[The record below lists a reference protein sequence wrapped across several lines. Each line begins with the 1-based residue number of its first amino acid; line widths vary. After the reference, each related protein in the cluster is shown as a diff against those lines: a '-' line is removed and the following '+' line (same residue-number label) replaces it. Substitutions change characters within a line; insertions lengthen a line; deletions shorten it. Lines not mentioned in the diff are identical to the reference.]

1 MQQSEDQPDA
11 EPWAR
16 LDLGRAERTGDPEVV
31 FGESKTP
38 GQIVALLRQLAE
50 RHPDRAVLA
59 TRLSDPALDRI
70 AAERSLT
77 DLEHDLQIDEV
88 ARTAT
93 LGPLPATAGR
103 VAVICAGTTDLP
115 VAREAFRTVEV
126 FGATPRLIADVGVAG
141 LHRIIEA
148 RPEFGDA
155 DALIV
160 IAGME
165 GALPSVVG
173 GLTGVPLV
181 AVPTSIGYGASFGG
195 LAALLGML
203 NSCAPGVVVTNI
215 DNGFGAGV
223 HAARIARAIG
233 LARGDV
239 AGLVQ
244 PEGLR

>member
-1 MQQSEDQPDA
+1 MQQSADQPLPSRA
-11 EPWAR
+11 GTASWAR
-16 LDLGRAERTGDPEVV
+16 PDLERAERTGDPEVV

-38 GQIVALLRQLAE
+38 EQVVALLRQLAAK
-50 RHPDRAVLA
+50 HPERAVLA
-59 TRLSDPALDRI
+59 TRLSEEALQCI
-70 AAERSLT
+70 AAELSAEDRDPILNV
-77 DLEHDLQIDEV
+77 DEV

-93 LGPLPATAGR
+93 LGPLPEPAGR

-115 VAREAFRTVEV
+115 IAHEAIRTVEV
-126 FGATPRLIADVGVAG
+126 FGAKPRLIADVGVAG
-141 LHRIIEA
+141 LHRILQA
-148 RPEFGDA
+148 QPEFADA
-155 DALIV
+155 DAIVV

-173 GLTGVPLV
+173 GLTGIPLV

-223 HAARIARAIG
+223 HAARIARAVG
-233 LARGDV
+233 LERS
-239 AGLVQ
+239 
-244 PEGLR
+244 RR